1 MICWTW
7 LDRCVPGE
15 LPIWLLIWFG
25 ETIQNAQFILE
36 TDFLDHCLFPA
47 NSKTLLFFLLQY
59 PIPTCSG
66 RLDPITTYCDRKVA
80 LSPVAMLGLLVQ
92 DGFAITGG
100 KPISRYFPLPVVWLQ
115 KGRETGG
122 LQAALLLVREAFA
135 RLFPSQG
142 ELSKTRATKR
152 NSPQAPAGRF
162 NSGNKDSSIHIPG
175 SVITGVLVLTYNRE
189 T

>member
-7 LDRCVPGE
+7 PDRCVPGE
-15 LPIWLLIWFG
+15 LPVWLLIWFG
-25 ETIQNAQFILE
+25 ETIQNAQLILE

-66 RLDPITTYCDRKVA
+66 RPDPITTYCDRKVA
-80 LSPVAMLGLLVQ
+80 LSPAAMLGLLVQ

-122 LQAALLLVREAFA
+122 LSAGVSCLSGRPLLDFSLPKESCPRQG
-135 RLFPSQG
+135 SQ
-142 ELSKTRATKR
+142 
-152 NSPQAPAGRF
+152 
-162 NSGNKDSSIHIPG
+162 
-175 SVITGVLVLTYNRE
+175 RE
-189 T
+189 TVHRLQQGGSSLAIKILPSTFQVLW